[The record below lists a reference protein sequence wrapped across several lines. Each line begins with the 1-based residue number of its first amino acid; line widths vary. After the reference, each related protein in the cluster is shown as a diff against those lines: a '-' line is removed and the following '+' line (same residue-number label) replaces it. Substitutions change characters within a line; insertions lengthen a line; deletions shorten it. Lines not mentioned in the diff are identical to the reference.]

1 MCNNTGYRCLNLTKE
16 QCDALSLATG
26 VSDIVTATL
35 SLSLLVCLLAIK
47 KTNAWNTGIKRAT
60 IVFSVYLT
68 ISSLNLGAVM
78 FYNGFLPF
86 GYCEVMHFINL
97 YIHKADHFLVHGGY
111 IRDVVDTDRITS
123 F

>member
-68 ISSLNLGAVM
+68 ISSINLGAVM

-86 GYCEVMHFINL
+86 GYCEVMQFV
-97 YIHKADHFLVHGGY
+97 HKADHFLVHGSY